1 MAYNEELADR
11 IRPYFAGKKNVEEK
25 KMFGGVCF
33 MLDDKMCVGVSKDH
47 LMVRFDPEMQDL
59 VMERRGAKP
68 MEFTKRV
75 MRGYV
80 FVDPDTITAKRE
92 LDYWVNLA
100 LEYNPRAK
108 SSKKKT
114 TAKKPAAKAAAKST
128 ATKPVRTVVPKTA
141 KKLVKKAAKRK

>member
-1 MAYNEELADR
+1 MAYNEELAAR
-11 IRPYFAGKKNVEEK
+11 VRTYFDGKKNTEEK

-47 LMVRFDPEMQDL
+47 LMVRFDPEMQEEI
-59 VMERRGAKP
+59 MERRGARP

-80 FVDPDTITAKRE
+80 FVDPETITTKKE

-100 LEYNPRAK
+100 IEYNPRAQ

-114 TAKKPAAKAAAKST
+114 AAKKSANVSRKSTAKKPVKM
-128 ATKPVRTVVPKTA
+128 VVPKTA
-141 KKLVKKAAKRK
+141 KKLVKKAATR